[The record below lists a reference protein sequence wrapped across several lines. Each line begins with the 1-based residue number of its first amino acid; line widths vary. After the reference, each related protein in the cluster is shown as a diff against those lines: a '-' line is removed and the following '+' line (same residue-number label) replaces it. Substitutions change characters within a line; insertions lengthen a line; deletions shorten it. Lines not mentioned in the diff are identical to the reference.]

1 MKSTCPPLQVILVG
15 LEPNQQG
22 HAASHEQ
29 ASSSWP
35 VIFHGVLSLGSFAAR
50 RGTPRQRRPTTSMQ
64 GKRDVVFMARYFTA
78 TALPDKPILWC
89 PPAVAVAVP
98 ATRCV
103 ADYTSE
109 RRFAQRS
116 GYTESAFAQL
126 RRGRR
131 RSGYKKNQRVTRLE
145 LATSSLARRCSTT
158 ELHPRFEREEIM
170 SSGRRDATFL
180 IAPQSGIFE

>member
-103 ADYTSE
+103 AGLLRTTK
-109 RRFAQRS
+109 RLHGIRFRAATARQ
-116 GYTESAFAQL
+116 AA
-126 RRGRR
+126 
-131 RSGYKKNQRVTRLE
+131 KRL
-145 LATSSLARRCSTT
+145 
-158 ELHPRFEREEIM
+158 
-170 SSGRRDATFL
+170 
-180 IAPQSGIFE
+180 